1 MGVIVSQKFT
11 YALYT
16 WEFVIYWYSNTLKL
30 LRLVCNPEVQ
40 YFGYYQLHVIDL
52 CCWSP
57 EIEFMVLLPQQQLLY
72 STVFGNDFSAWQNL
86 SSFSV
91 YNLVWLLTGLIVF
104 MLGGIRPLNFY
115 CSDDLMQ
122 GSSNGFNLGAVLR
135 TRADNWVLSAR
146 FCASGNWLQS
156 FFLISSY
163 AVCMH
168 YKP

>member
-1 MGVIVSQKFT
+1 M
-11 YALYT
+11 
-16 WEFVIYWYSNTLKL
+16 IYWYSNTLKL

-57 EIEFMVLLPQQQLLY
+57 EIEFNGTFT
-72 STVFGNDFSAWQNL
+72 STTVTVQHCIWKWFSAWQNL

-91 YNLVWLLTGLIVF
+91 YNLVWFLTGLIVF

-115 CSDDLMQ
+115 CSDDLIQ
-122 GSSNGFNLGAVLR
+122 GSSNGFNFGAVLR

-163 AVCMH
+163 APM
-168 YKP
+168 YAL

>member
-1 MGVIVSQKFT
+1 
-11 YALYT
+11 
-16 WEFVIYWYSNTLKL
+16 
-30 LRLVCNPEVQ
+30 
-40 YFGYYQLHVIDL
+40 
-52 CCWSP
+52 
-57 EIEFMVLLPQQQLLY
+57 MVLLPQQQLLY
-72 STVFGNDFSAWQNL
+72 STVFGNDYSAWQNL
-86 SSFSV
+86 SSFSA

-163 AVCMH
+163 APMH
-168 YKP
+168 VIEPLTPHLLVSNAKLNLLLKESPKVQGMCQILTIYIKWLKPISLVIIAFLHR

>member
-40 YFGYYQLHVIDL
+40 YFGYYQLHVIHL

-57 EIEFMVLLPQQQLLY
+57 EIEFNGTFTSTTVLY
-72 STVFGNDFSAWQNL
+72 STLFGNDFSAWQNL
-86 SSFSV
+86 SPFSA

-163 AVCMH
+163 APM
-168 YKP
+168 YAL

>member
-1 MGVIVSQKFT
+1 
-11 YALYT
+11 
-16 WEFVIYWYSNTLKL
+16 
-30 LRLVCNPEVQ
+30 
-40 YFGYYQLHVIDL
+40 
-52 CCWSP
+52 
-57 EIEFMVLLPQQQLLY
+57 MVLLPQQQLLY

-163 AVCMH
+163 AVSLAIHVIEPLTPHLLVSNAKLNLLLKESPKVQGMCQILTI
-168 YKP
+168 YIKWLKPISLVIIAFLHR